1 LSSFLEEFASI
12 IAIGLIATYMSV
24 GSMICYSYVWFV
36 IDAVFI
42 YSSALSSSLYKH
54 VNNAI
59 ATETEDGC
67 FKAGIYIRVCIIIN
81 LIISIPLSVGVVYFM
96 EAIMSFYGYDGAIM
110 EYTIIAVVH
119 NFLSTTSGF
128 ITITTAIDGYANFNA
143 KFAFFDSIADIAL
156 SAYVIPYYKPTLV
169 QFGLIFFASDML
181 STAIYYYL
189 TWYRWGWYDN
199 YKVGMRSSVTMK
211 NVSAPQSRNYVFQRC
226 QHDYEND

>member
-1 LSSFLEEFASI
+1 
-12 IAIGLIATYMSV
+12 
-24 GSMICYSYVWFV
+24 MICYSYVWFV

-59 ATETEDGC
+59 ATGTEDGC
-67 FKAGIYIRVCIIIN
+67 FKTGIYIMIN
-81 LIISIPLSVGVVYFM
+81 LITSIPLYVGVVYFM

-128 ITITTAIDGYANFNA
+128 ITITTDIDGYANFNA

-156 SAYVIPYYKPTLV
+156 SAFVIPYYKPTLV
-169 QFGLIFFASDML
+169 QFGLIFFASEIL
-181 STAIYYYL
+181 STAIY
-189 TWYRWGWYDN
+189 
-199 YKVGMRSSVTMK
+199 
-211 NVSAPQSRNYVFQRC
+211 
-226 QHDYEND
+226 